1 MDFHL
6 RLQGT
11 DQLPR
16 GRIAFLEGGELLLE
30 STVPA
35 YSLPKVDAP
44 KVVRCNG
51 YRIHIHSVRYSNAL
65 PWTSGARTSIHA
77 NRTPMLRG
85 GTPTPAWESCDW

>member
-16 GRIAFLEGGELLLE
+16 GRIAYLEEGELLLD

-35 YSLPKVDAP
+35 LFPAESGCGEGR
-44 KVVRCNG
+44 VRCNG
-51 YRIHIHSVRYSNAL
+51 YRIHLHSVRYSNAL
-65 PWTSGARTSIHA
+65 RWTSGARTSIHA
-77 NRTPMLRG
+77 NRRP
-85 GTPTPAWESCDW
+85 C